1 MKIYFA
7 GEPGGNKRE
16 RGSIV
21 VLYISSSPVVCL
33 SGSIYFNDTGGQ

>member
-16 RGSIV
+16 RGSIT
-21 VLYISSSPVVCL
+21 VLYISSPSVLCL
-33 SGSIYFNDTGGQ
+33 SGSIYFNNTGDQ